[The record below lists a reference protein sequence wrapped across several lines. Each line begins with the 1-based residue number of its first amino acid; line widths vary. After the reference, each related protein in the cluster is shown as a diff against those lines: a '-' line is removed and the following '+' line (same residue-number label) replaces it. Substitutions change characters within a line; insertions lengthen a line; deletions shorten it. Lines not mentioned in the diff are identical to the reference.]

1 MINRYKKLKTSDIFT
16 LERVQTWQKFY
27 ENETECNPDNPT
39 APILCSTDKKIAE
52 LYQVQQFI
60 KSYKAKGLR

>member
-39 APILCSTDKKIAE
+39 TPVLAQLMKRLPNFAKFSNLSNHT
-52 LYQVQQFI
+52 
-60 KSYKAKGLR
+60 KS